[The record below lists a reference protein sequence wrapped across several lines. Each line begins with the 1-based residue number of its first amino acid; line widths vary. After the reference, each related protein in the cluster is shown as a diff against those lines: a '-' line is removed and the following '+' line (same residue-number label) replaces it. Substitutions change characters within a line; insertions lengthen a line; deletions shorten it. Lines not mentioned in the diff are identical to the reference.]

1 MNAYQSGFRLFLIH
15 IFLSGISTRN
25 GNEIHFRKLCTNSS
39 PSTSGSS
46 EVLLQL
52 KPDSVLLP
60 SPNQKPGVPITHAA
74 WQSAGLHLLSS
85 LQPSLLLIHF
95 FIDMHLTSPP
105 SHPPSTRFICVLKPH
120 PFHHT
125 GHINSPCGTES
136 AGKPEITHR
145 RRQRKKFTYNFWG
158 L

>member
-1 MNAYQSGFRLFLIH
+1 MQINPDSGFSSFIY
-15 IFLSGISTRN
+15 FCQEYPPGT
-25 GNEIHFRKLCTNSS
+25 ETKVHFRKLCTNSS

-46 EVLLQL
+46 EVMLQR

-85 LQPSLLLIHF
+85 IQPSLLLIHF

-105 SHPPSTRFICVLKPH
+105 SHPTSTRFVCVLLPH
-120 PFHHT
+120 P
-125 GHINSPCGTES
+125 SPKLRTYEPPMRDGE
-136 AGKPEITHR
+136 R
-145 RRQRKKFTYNFWG
+145 RKT
-158 L
+158 